1 MAPLGPCSPSPPRP
15 PRWVAG
21 APPARPLQLC
31 AAGGPRPKAP
41 ADVVGGVPFYFALL
55 CLVGAGHATSEG
67 FTGNHGCWFLCKNW
81 KVSQCWACLPTRQ
94 KPGATGPF
102 SLVGAPRSRLW
113 DPHLVASHLGG
124 GGIQEAPVGDGKR
137 GREGK
142 GPAHQ
147 THAEHALCA
156 RELGVSLQLL
166 SGVGGAASGVLMPR
180 PCQFAQQ
187 KDLL

>member
-1 MAPLGPCSPSPPRP
+1 MLVSLQKLEGLAMLGLPAHPAKPRCRWSLLLGRGPQKQALGP
-15 PRWVAG
+15 A
-21 APPARPLQLC
+21 
-31 AAGGPRPKAP
+31 
-41 ADVVGGVPFYFALL
+41 
-55 CLVGAGHATSEG
+55 
-67 FTGNHGCWFLCKNW
+67 
-81 KVSQCWACLPTRQ
+81 
-94 KPGATGPF
+94 
-102 SLVGAPRSRLW
+102 SRGQ
-113 DPHLVASHLGG
+113 SFRRE
-124 GGIQEAPVGDGKR
+124 GIQEAPVGDAKR

-156 RELGVSLQLL
+156 RELGVSFRLL